1 MATLF
6 NEYVFLLFIYF
17 KCSSFAVIF
26 FCNLSV
32 KTAVSSLSR
41 LSSYFVL
48 HHLYCRLFPSKN
60 RGPMYLLPFF
70 NFLIKMFWFSFVW
83 VFFFFFSNYEVV
95 VAHRLGSAVLFAQLW
110 KRGFIELGGVLWKT
124 NYPLTVSI
132 EGNQP
137 GSANQIHWSSVSVST
152 SMKAEVQ
159 AVFLICSIQVC
170 VDMLPQSCQKWT
182 SQQTLSK
189 CHI

>member
-1 MATLF
+1 MNMYF
-6 NEYVFLLFIYF
+6 YYLFILNVHHLQ
-17 KCSSFAVIF
+17 SSF

-83 VFFFFFSNYEVV
+83 VSFFFLVTIW
-95 VAHRLGSAVLFAQLW
+95 GC
-110 KRGFIELGGVLWKT
+110 
-124 NYPLTVSI
+124 
-132 EGNQP
+132 
-137 GSANQIHWSSVSVST
+137 SSLQT
-152 SMKAEVQ
+152 W
-159 AVFLICSIQVC
+159 ICSVICTV
-170 VDMLPQSCQKWT
+170 VKKRFYRTRWSPVKNELPPYCFYRG
-182 SQQTLSK
+182 
-189 CHI
+189 

>member
-1 MATLF
+1 MNMYF
-6 NEYVFLLFIYF
+6 YYLFILNVHHLQ
-17 KCSSFAVIF
+17 SSFF

-83 VFFFFFSNYEVV
+83 VFFLVIIWGCSSSQTWIES
-95 VAHRLGSAVLFAQLW
+95 ASAVLFAQLW
-110 KRGFIELGGVLWKT
+110 KRGFIGLWVLWKT

>member
-1 MATLF
+1 MNMYF
-6 NEYVFLLFIYF
+6 YYLFILNVHHLQ
-17 KCSSFAVIF
+17 SSF

-83 VFFFFFSNYEVV
+83 VFFFSNYEVV
-95 VAHRLGSAVLFAQLW
+95 VAHRLGLKVHLQCYLHSCE
-110 KRGFIELGGVLWKT
+110 KGFIELDGVLWKS

-137 GSANQIHWSSVSVST
+137 GSANHQWVWALLW
-152 SMKAEVQ
+152 K
-159 AVFLICSIQVC
+159 
-170 VDMLPQSCQKWT
+170 QKF
-182 SQQTLSK
+182 
-189 CHI
+189 